1 MKTVV
6 DVPKLP
12 MMVHSL
18 TLHKMKVA
26 LKMSKTRVLLKL
38 SNKLR
43 NRLKNQKLK
52 VLKMT
57 SKSKPKAK
65 NLQNTTFQT
74 VALLLLW
81 KNAKLRQL
89 LKASTWSP
97 HLNHFWKEKCSFSK
111 WIRMTNTM
119 KMWLHTR
126 IILYVKE
133 FQLKFSKQMQK
144 ISRKNLWTTKIA
156 RKLRSTVWK

>member
-89 LKASTWSP
+89 LKAT
-97 HLNHFWKEKCSFSK
+97 
-111 WIRMTNTM
+111 
-119 KMWLHTR
+119 
-126 IILYVKE
+126 
-133 FQLKFSKQMQK
+133 
-144 ISRKNLWTTKIA
+144 A
-156 RKLRSTVWK
+156 